1 MKYKEMKKTTKYEV
15 QRNEEMRRFSNLQT
29 SDFRLQKGVSIY
41 LALMIMSILLA
52 IGLGISLIIV
62 SQMKTIKGMG
72 DSVVAFYAA
81 DTGIERAL
89 YEPMPS
95 FGGDVGDASYTVE
108 VVCCCRGVGDC
119 LFGVGECAGYG
130 LEEDLDCV
138 CNAFYL
144 CYTSVGTYRGIRR
157 AIESTR

>member
-1 MKYKEMKKTTKYEV
+1 MIKCLNVKMLKCE
-15 QRNEEMRRFSNLQT
+15 R
-29 SDFRLQKGVSIY
+29 GVSLY
-41 LALMIMSILLA
+41 LALLIMAILLS
-52 IGLGISLIIV
+52 IGLGMSAILFGQIKIIR
-62 SQMKTIKGMG
+62 GMG